1 MGEGKIL
8 EVDAPDVKQ
17 RDDIDPLAP
26 LRQHFSIPD
35 GIIYLDGNSLGALP
49 KAVTAALTHTVE
61 EQWGKSLIKG
71 WNCHNWIDLPARIG
85 NRIANLIGAEKGTV
99 ICADSTSL
107 NVFKVL
113 AAAMKMRPE
122 RNVILSD
129 TGNFPTDLYMAQG
142 LKGLTGDNLELRLVA
157 PEEVET
163 ALDETVAAMMLTEVD
178 YRTGRKHDMKAL
190 TAKAHSVGA
199 LAIWDLCHSVG
210 AFPVYLSEAK
220 VDFAVGCS
228 YKYLNGGPGAPAFV
242 YVAPQHQ
249 HTNGNP
255 LTGWMGHNAPFAFDL
270 GYEPSATMDQ
280 MRVGTPQVLA
290 MTALSASL
298 DVFEHTSLE
307 ALHAKSVELSEFFIS
322 EIKRRCPGLEL
333 ASPTDPAKRGS
344 QVSFY
349 HEQGYAVMQALIDHG
364 VIGDF
369 RAPNIIRFGF
379 APLYLSFA
387 EILKAAEIF
396 EDIITDG
403 LWDKPEYHQKSK
415 VT

>member
-1 MGEGKIL
+1 MEL
-8 EVDAPDVKQ
+8 DAVSIEQ
-17 RDDIDPLAP
+17 RDTADPLAH
-26 LRQHFSIPD
+26 LQQLFSIPD

-49 KAVTAALTHTVE
+49 KNVSSVLTNAVE

-71 WNCHNWIDLPARIG
+71 WNCHNWIDLPSRVG
-85 NRIANLIGAEKGTV
+85 NRIAKLVGAEEGTL
-99 ICADSTSL
+99 ICTDSTSL

-113 AAAMKMRPE
+113 ATAMKLRPG
-122 RNVILSD
+122 RKVILSD

-142 LKGLTGDNLELRLVA
+142 LKELTGGDIELRLVA

-163 ALDETVAAMMLTEVD
+163 ALDETIAVMMLTEVD
-178 YRTGRKHDMKAL
+178 YRTGRKHDMKVL
-190 TAKAHSVGA
+190 TEKAHSVGA
-199 LAIWDLCHSVG
+199 LAMWDLCHSAG
-210 AFPVYLSEAK
+210 AFPVHLKEAN

-242 YVAPQHQ
+242 YVAPKHQ
-249 HTNGNP
+249 ATSGNP
-255 LTGWMGHNAPFAFDL
+255 LTGWMGHDSPFAFDL
-270 GYEPSATMDQ
+270 GYTPSAKTDQ

-290 MTALSASL
+290 MTALNASL
-298 DVFEHTSLE
+298 DVFDHTNLE
-307 ALHAKSVELSEFFIS
+307 ALQAKSIELSELFIS
-322 EIKRRCPGLEL
+322 EVKRRCPNLEL
-333 ASPTDPAKRGS
+333 ASPIDPMKRGS
-344 QVSFY
+344 QVSFR
-349 HEQGYAVMQALIDHG
+349 HEQGYAVMQALIDRG

-387 EILKAAEIF
+387 DVFKAAEIL
-396 EDIITDG
+396 EEIIAGD